1 MGVRKWFIIFLIA
14 LLFGYLIS
22 SLEMRVEASSFENQ
36 PGLTFSP
43 NKKAFTTDAG
53 RTDWEWYEYG
63 TVVDTGISAKLRGTK
78 TGEHYYKKE
87 VTGIVNIGKW
97 EVRHMRGK
105 CIHDNYPQDFY
116 GVSFGTRR
124 CWQSYFSG
132 WNAYCADCNEKL
144 SGLLFYM
151 SKETAKGFGQIDL
164 DTAYYYTCPHCSNLE
179 QGWELPS
186 HMCKDISWN
195 RYYVSYDANQG
206 NGYMPKSVHMY
217 NNSTAYE
224 GKEVTPQTT
233 LNLNTFTRRGYTFA
247 GWNTK
252 ADGSGE
258 SYEEGAEIYNL
269 SSQEG
274 GEIRLY
280 AQWEKCNSGLRI
292 DPAGGTYGG
301 SKEPVIIEGGFGDQY
316 ALNSKELVSPSGVT
330 VHFETKGGEKL
341 PDRTG
346 ETILREW
353 QLSSPF
359 YGNVDGNNYQFGDVD
374 GAVDSVKAIYENVAI
389 VLPPAK
395 KENYTFGGWY
405 LDEECTK
412 PVGGA
417 GSEFLPGKEVTLY
430 AGWVDLELTSKDNYV
445 VNGGKGAVDLAWSQ
459 QDNNN
464 KVYEVY
470 QKREEQEW
478 VQVSSAG
485 QKEVSYETDYSADY
499 IGKSTTYTIPFTG
512 FYTLTLCGAQGGD
525 YLSMKGGKGGK
536 VQATIFLN
544 KGEVLN
550 CIMGGSNGYHGG
562 GAAEKYAG
570 GGGYSEVSS
579 NMKGLL
585 LIAGGGGGA
594 SSTEN
599 GRAGGSLAG
608 LIEGK
613 TGESGV
619 CGGGGG
625 YQGGRAGVAQ
635 IHTHV
640 TDCKHEHVGTAS
652 TYGGCYTVA
661 AICNNTSFQKK
672 EVSSSFYY
680 GNRCWDNGQWVHCFC
695 VRCGSDDCSG
705 HRDYKYEYICE
716 KCGKE
721 YASRPDVCTS
731 VSGYKTA
738 CGRDESYVCGMKEG
752 EILRSDPAYGGS
764 NYINTE
770 YCFQYTQEAGVNS
783 GNGSLV
789 IASERIGMLDVQ
801 QLQGVEAT
809 DMSAPDAIDASTVKK
824 TAIGENEIRI
834 SFGAPKDNGTTYYHQ
849 VKSYS
854 KSKNQWLCTSN
865 QTVNTLT
872 SGVTGYFYVW
882 DKNADTKVDSD
893 DSFLRQT
900 GDSPFM
906 TGKITEEKQ
915 FIHIAA
921 VDKAGNI
928 GNTVHIGVSTKEVIY
943 WPVRTEKIAVT
954 ESINLS
960 KTSQEDC
967 YYVKAD
973 GTTPIEL
980 SFEGILC
987 GTAGVNYQIEDMS
1000 FCMLQEAGRQTGQLT
1015 TVVPKQSSVTAGTF
1029 TYPMQK
1035 LLKKVSGDIGV
1046 LDDGYTV
1053 AKRYNQ
1059 CKNVELIQKF
1069 AIPSSLHGQRI
1080 RVTPKASATYG
1091 KTVTYSDEGEDL
1103 LHGVYLIA
1111 DGKGPE
1117 IQGLE
1122 TLAGLDYIDFSEE
1135 EERKISLQAQ
1145 DYESGLSI
1153 FYVEIYNVE
1162 NAMTER
1168 YEASSEG
1175 KIEFTISKDNMLYNG
1190 EFSVIV
1196 YATDKVGN
1204 ETVVST
1210 KLLGVGLSAH
1220 VERVLEP
1227 HTDPFK
1233 SGESG
1238 IIYIQTVGYVERV
1251 EVSFPQE
1258 FAEQG
1263 SDYNQV
1269 FVYENPNYLQSEE
1282 IEFMV
1287 PLTVLY
1293 GSKTIQ
1299 VKAYKAGT
1307 QLEQEPQILTIEVKG
1322 SVLDEL
1328 RTRLR

>member
-1 MGVRKWFIIFLIA
+1 
-14 LLFGYLIS
+14 
-22 SLEMRVEASSFENQ
+22 
-36 PGLTFSP
+36 
-43 NKKAFTTDAG
+43 
-53 RTDWEWYEYG
+53 
-63 TVVDTGISAKLRGTK
+63 
-78 TGEHYYKKE
+78 
-87 VTGIVNIGKW
+87 
-97 EVRHMRGK
+97 
-105 CIHDNYPQDFY
+105 
-116 GVSFGTRR
+116 
-124 CWQSYFSG
+124 
-132 WNAYCADCNEKL
+132 
-144 SGLLFYM
+144 
-151 SKETAKGFGQIDL
+151 
-164 DTAYYYTCPHCSNLE
+164 
-179 QGWELPS
+179 
-186 HMCKDISWN
+186 
-195 RYYVSYDANQG
+195 
-206 NGYMPKSVHMY
+206 
-217 NNSTAYE
+217 
-224 GKEVTPQTT
+224 
-233 LNLNTFTRRGYTFA
+233 
-247 GWNTK
+247 
-252 ADGSGE
+252 
-258 SYEEGAEIYNL
+258 
-269 SSQEG
+269 
-274 GEIRLY
+274 
-280 AQWEKCNSGLRI
+280 
-292 DPAGGTYGG
+292 
-301 SKEPVIIEGGFGDQY
+301 
-316 ALNSKELVSPSGVT
+316 
-330 VHFETKGGEKL
+330 
-341 PDRTG
+341 
-346 ETILREW
+346 
-353 QLSSPF
+353 
-359 YGNVDGNNYQFGDVD
+359 
-374 GAVDSVKAIYENVAI
+374 
-389 VLPPAK
+389 
-395 KENYTFGGWY
+395 
-405 LDEECTK
+405 
-412 PVGGA
+412 
-417 GSEFLPGKEVTLY
+417 
-430 AGWVDLELTSKDNYV
+430 
-445 VNGGKGAVDLAWSQ
+445 
-459 QDNNN
+459 
-464 KVYEVY
+464 
-470 QKREEQEW
+470 
-478 VQVSSAG
+478 
-485 QKEVSYETDYSADY
+485 
-499 IGKSTTYTIPFTG
+499 
-512 FYTLTLCGAQGGD
+512 
-525 YLSMKGGKGGK
+525 
-536 VQATIFLN
+536 
-544 KGEVLN
+544 
-550 CIMGGSNGYHGG
+550 
-562 GAAEKYAG
+562 
-570 GGGYSEVSS
+570 
-579 NMKGLL
+579 
-585 LIAGGGGGA
+585 
-594 SSTEN
+594 
-599 GRAGGSLAG
+599 
-608 LIEGK
+608 
-613 TGESGV
+613 
-619 CGGGGG
+619 
-625 YQGGRAGVAQ
+625 
-635 IHTHV
+635 
-640 TDCKHEHVGTAS
+640 
-652 TYGGCYTVA
+652 
-661 AICNNTSFQKK
+661 
-672 EVSSSFYY
+672 
-680 GNRCWDNGQWVHCFC
+680 
-695 VRCGSDDCSG
+695 
-705 HRDYKYEYICE
+705 
-716 KCGKE
+716 
-721 YASRPDVCTS
+721 
-731 VSGYKTA
+731 
-738 CGRDESYVCGMKEG
+738 
-752 EILRSDPAYGGS
+752 
-764 NYINTE
+764 
-770 YCFQYTQEAGVNS
+770 
-783 GNGSLV
+783 
-789 IASERIGMLDVQ
+789 MLDVQ

-872 SGVTGYFYVW
+872 SGVTGYYYVW

-900 GDSPFM
+900 GDSPFL

-973 GTTPIEL
+973 GTTSIEL

-1000 FCMLQEAGRQTGQLT
+1000 FCMLQEAGGQTGQLT

-1059 CKNVELIQKF
+1059 CKNVELLQKF

-1111 DGKGPE
+1111 DGKGPK
-1117 IQGLE
+1117 IQGME

-1238 IIYIQTVGYVERV
+1238 ILYIQTVGYVERV

-1287 PLTVLY
+1287 PLTVLD